1 MNIFITGGSG
11 FLGTH
16 LTKFLINQGHHITIF
31 DNFSNSNSK
40 FFSIDNKIRIIE
52 GNILDYSK
60 VFDSMKNMELVI
72 HLAAQ
77 ISVKDSIENPENT
90 MKINVQGTQ
99 NLLESCIENKTS
111 NFIAVSSAAVFGN
124 PSDIPLT
131 EESLKKPISP
141 YGKSKLM
148 MEEKIID
155 FSKKHNLNSIILR
168 LFNLYGQGQS
178 PEYAGVITK
187 FLERIREDKPL
198 EIYGKGNQTRDFIH
212 VDDATECINLA
223 IKKLD
228 GNTETIYNVGSGK
241 IISILD
247 LAHLLLKLSGKEL
260 PINYKPEIEG
270 DILHSQTSIS
280 LVRKELGFE
289 PQISLEE
296 GLSRFIKDYF

>member
-1 MNIFITGGSG
+1 MNILITGGMG
-11 FLGTH
+11 FLGTYLSEYLNKQSH
-16 LTKFLINQGHHITIF
+16 KITIF
-31 DNFSNSNSK
+31 DNFSNSQMKKLDST
-40 FFSIDNKIRIIE
+40 IQIIE
-52 GNILDYSK
+52 GDILDYPLLSK
-60 VFDSMKNMELVI
+60 SLNNIEVVI

-77 ISVKDSIENPENT
+77 ISVTKSIEDPDDT
-90 MKINVQGTQ
+90 LKINVNGTQ
-99 NLLESCIENKTS
+99 NVLDACLEHNIR
-111 NFIAVSSAAVFGN
+111 NFISVSTAAVFGTT
-124 PSDIPLT
+124 SVIPLT
-131 EESLKKPISP
+131 ENSTPNPISP
-141 YGKSKLM
+141 YGRSKLM

-187 FLERIREDKPL
+187 FLERIRENKPL

-228 GNTETIYNVGSGK
+228 GNTGKIYNVGSGK

-289 PQISLEE
+289 PQISLEN

>member
-1 MNIFITGGSG
+1 MNILITGGMG

-16 LTKFLINQGHHITIF
+16 LSEYLNKQSHKVTIF
-31 DNFSNSNSK
+31 DNFSNCQMKKLDST
-40 FFSIDNKIRIIE
+40 IQIIE
-52 GNILDYSK
+52 GDILDYPLLSK
-60 VFDSMKNMELVI
+60 SLNNIELVI

-77 ISVKDSIENPENT
+77 ISVPKSIEDPDDT
-90 MKINVQGTQ
+90 LKINVNGTQ
-99 NLLESCIENKTS
+99 NVLDACLEHNIR
-111 NFIAVSSAAVFGN
+111 NFIAVSTAAVFGTT
-124 PSDIPLT
+124 SVIPLT
-131 EESLKKPISP
+131 ENSTPNPISP
-141 YGKSKLM
+141 YGTSKLM

-155 FSKKHNLNSIILR
+155 FSKKHDLNSIILR
-168 LFNLYGQGQS
+168 FFNLYGQGQS

-228 GNTETIYNVGSGK
+228 GNTGKIYNVGSGK

-270 DILHSQTSIS
+270 HILHSQTSIS

-289 PQISLEE
+289 PQISLEN

>member
-1 MNIFITGGSG
+1 MNILITGGMG
-11 FLGTH
+11 FLGIH
-16 LTKFLINQGHHITIF
+16 LSEYLNKQSHKVTIF
-31 DNFSNSNSK
+31 DNFSNSQMK
-40 FFSIDNKIRIIE
+40 KLDSIIQIIE
-52 GNILDYSK
+52 GDILDYPLLSK
-60 VFDSMKNMELVI
+60 SLNNIELVI

-77 ISVKDSIENPENT
+77 ISVPKSIEDPDDT
-90 MKINVQGTQ
+90 LKINVNGTQ
-99 NLLESCIENKTS
+99 NVLDACLEHNIR
-111 NFIAVSSAAVFGN
+111 NFIAVSTAAVFGTT
-124 PSDIPLT
+124 SVMPLT
-131 EESLKKPISP
+131 ENSTPNPISP
-141 YGKSKLM
+141 YGTSKLM

-228 GNTETIYNVGSGK
+228 GNTGTIYNVGSGK

-289 PQISLEE
+289 PQISFEE